1 MSNELIAIV
10 GIGVTL
16 AGLNLYNYHYLRAD
30 VQSLREETQAQFKA
44 QRAENQAEFK
54 ALREE
59 MRLQREE
66 TRAEFKAQRE
76 ETQAESKAQREETR
90 AEFKTQREETQAEFK
105 AQREA
110 INGLQGRMV
119 RLEQRMTHLEAL
131 FKGQRVA
138 LEIPGSG

>member
-1 MSNELIAIV
+1 MSNELIAII

-30 VQSLREETQAQFKA
+30 VQSLREETQAEFKAQRAETQAQFKA

-66 TRAEFKAQRE
+66 TQAEFKAQR
-76 ETQAESKAQREETR
+76 A
-90 AEFKTQREETQAEFK
+90 ETQAEFK

-119 RLEQRMTHLEAL
+119 RLEQRMTRLEAL

-138 LEIPGSG
+138 VEIPGSG

>member
-1 MSNELIAIV
+1 MSNELIAII

-30 VQSLREETQAQFKA
+30 AQSLREEIQAEFKAQRAETQAQFKA

-76 ETQAESKAQREETR
+76 ETR
-90 AEFKTQREETQAEFK
+90 AEFKTQRAETQAEFK

-138 LEIPGSG
+138 VEIPGSG